1 MRCTVLVD
9 LPSKAKERKRSTS
22 CSSLDLGRHNR
33 RGLAF
38 LVVSVAAEKPTIY
51 FSVWNKKMQNS
62 LGDTRQL
69 PEAS

>member
-1 MRCTVLVD
+1 M
-9 LPSKAKERKRSTS
+9 SS
-22 CSSLDLGRHNR
+22 SSLDLGRRNR

-38 LVVSVAAEKPTIY
+38 LVVLVAAKKPTVY
-51 FSVWNKKMQNS
+51 FSVWDKKMQNL